1 MIPKS
6 LRNLIKPI
14 GKGLVPSTFHNE
26 LLGCCITVRLQE
38 QFWPESQDKFDFVLI
53 GAPMYR
59 DSHITGGNRVPDAVR
74 RFLYKLYRGSYMV
87 KILDLGDLIPTFDYE
102 EDSSRIREILAEIV
116 KAGSIPLI
124 LGGGQEL
131 TMACY
136 LSVKDLDKF
145 VNLLTVDARLD
156 FEDGEERLTS
166 GNYLGKIIFDP
177 GNKLFDLAVLG
188 YQNYFV
194 SPAMCET
201 MRSLGF
207 EMYRVG
213 DIRADL
219 SEAEPALRNA
229 DIVSLDMASVRNSDA
244 PGAIDS
250 TPNGFRAEEI
260 CKLARYAGMSQR
272 LQMFGLFNI
281 HPGDSDNLSNN
292 YHITEHLAAQILW
305 HLIDG
310 FYSRINDTGDF
321 KSPEY
326 LTYDIS
332 NMEEGYQL
340 RFYKNRKS
348 ARWWMS
354 IPILKTDKSKVNEY
368 MIPCSFND
376 YKQATTGEIPEKW
389 MSAFK
394 KFNI

>member
-6 LRNLIKPI
+6 LRNLIKPV
-14 GKGLVPSTFHNE
+14 GEGVVPAAYNNE
-26 LLGCCITVRLQE
+26 LLGCCINVRRNE
-38 QFWPESQDKFDFVLI
+38 NYWPEEKEAFDFVLI
-53 GAPMYR
+53 GAPLYR
-59 DSHITGGNRVPDAVR
+59 DSRITGGNRVPDAVR
-74 RFLYKLYRGSYMV
+74 KYLYKLFRGPYEV

-102 EDSSRIREILAEIV
+102 EDSSRMREILAEIV
-116 KAGSIPLI
+116 KSESIPVI

-131 TMACY
+131 TMASY
-136 LSVKDLDKF
+136 QAVKDLGKF
-145 VNLLTVDARLD
+145 VNLLTIDPKLD
-156 FEDGEERLTS
+156 FEDGDERLSS
-166 GNYLGKIIFDP
+166 GNFLGKIIFDP

-194 SPAMCET
+194 SPAICET

-219 SEAEPALRNA
+219 SEAEPSLRNA

-244 PGAIDS
+244 PGAIDT
-250 TPNGFRAEEI
+250 TPNGFRGEEI

-272 LQMFGLFNI
+272 LQMFGVYNI
-281 HPGDSDNLSNN
+281 DPGDSDHVSDATA
-292 YHITEHLAAQILW
+292 ITEHLAAQILW

-310 FYSRINDTGDF
+310 YYSRINDTGDF
-321 KSPEY
+321 SSPEY
-326 LTYDIS
+326 LTYEVS
-332 NMEEGYQL
+332 NIEEGYQL

-354 IPILKTDKSKVNEY
+354 IPILKTDKSRVNEY
-368 MIPCSFND
+368 MIPCSYND
-376 YKQATTGEIPEKW
+376 YKLATDGEIPEKW